1 MKIAQFCFRFFCLA
15 VAIIQLGIMLNNAIL
30 DIDNFETNNIELSDS
45 DSNEPDLEDKEEENN
60 LLSFDSHQLFLIQSL
75 DVTIHLK
82 KIKFSNPTRKLL
94 SETQSV
100 PFSPPELKV

>member
-1 MKIAQFCFRFFCLA
+1 MKIAQFCFRFFCFA

-60 LLSFDSHQLFLIQSL
+60 LLSVDSHQLFLIQNI
-75 DVTIHLK
+75 DVTICLK
-82 KIKFSNPTRKLL
+82 KIKFSNPNCKLL
-94 SETQSV
+94 SEIQSV
-100 PFSPPELKV
+100 PFSPPDLKV